1 MIIKH
6 PEHLEPNPLKR
17 EVFCPVK
24 VSSSQSVVSVREVRE
39 EIINCRT
46 KTEALAALL
55 RWGAQYGINGDAD
68 SDWWEK
74 RAKLG
79 VDQVGDAT
87 KIASH

>member
-79 VDQVGDAT
+79 VDSVAGDT
-87 KIASH
+87 KMAPH